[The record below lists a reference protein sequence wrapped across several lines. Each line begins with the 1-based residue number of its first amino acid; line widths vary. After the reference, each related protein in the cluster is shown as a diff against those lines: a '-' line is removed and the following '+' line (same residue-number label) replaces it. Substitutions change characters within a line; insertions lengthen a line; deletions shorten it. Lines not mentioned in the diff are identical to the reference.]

1 MAHWQFRSPGRVHA
15 GFVFTSLVLLA
26 LAGARPLLSQSASH
40 GTARPSHPAAS
51 PAAVSY
57 RIAGVVV
64 NAVTGESVRRAT
76 VAILDEADSHTVA
89 SVESDGEGKFE
100 LADLP
105 AAKYQLTAAKRGF
118 RTAFYDEH
126 EEFNS
131 AIVTGPNQ
139 DTGHLI
145 FRLTPGALLRGVI
158 SADGGDPVEGARVML
173 FEQPTHH
180 QQGAR
185 IAPADTAL
193 TDDTGA
199 YEFGNLAAGE
209 YLLAVVAE
217 PWYALQGETVQA
229 RARPTTE
236 NSAPL
241 DVAYPVTYFDSTTD
255 EASATPIALAG
266 GSREEA
272 NINLHPVPALHLAVA
287 APRKADGSIAR
298 AELRQTVFGT
308 QISTLSAGF
317 LNAIQTGTTDF
328 TGVAPG
334 HYELVQGDPPRI
346 MELDA
351 AASQQVDPDAGSPAP
366 TVAGI
371 LRMATGQPLPDEVN
385 LTLDLVEGTNSQGNL
400 ATVSHHGRFTF
411 DAVPPGTWSLTAA
424 GNNKILPVV
433 SMGAGAAVHSGG
445 LLTVR
450 DHPLSVLVT
459 LSQGDARIEGFAV
472 KGGKGFAGAMIVL
485 APRDSGAWQALIR
498 RDQSDS
504 DGSFALRDVA
514 PGQYTV
520 IAIEDGWDLDC
531 SRPEGMARYLQKGIT
546 VSINSQSGNLMRLA
560 EPVTVEPR

>member
-1 MAHWQFRSPGRVHA
+1 MRPGL
-15 GFVFTSLVLLA
+15 VFTSLALLG
-26 LAGARPLLSQSASH
+26 LAGALPLLSQSAPH
-40 GTARPSHPAAS
+40 GTARSAHRATAPAIG
-51 PAAVSY
+51 SY

-64 NAVTGESVRRAT
+64 NAVTGEPVRRAN
-76 VAILDEADSHTVA
+76 VAVLDEADSHTVA
-89 SVESDGEGKFE
+89 AVESDGEGKFE

-131 AIVTGPNQ
+131 AIVTGPDQ
-139 DTGHLI
+139 DTGHLT
-145 FRLTPGALLRGVI
+145 FRLMPGAVLHGVV

-173 FEQPTHH
+173 FEQPSHH
-180 QQGAR
+180 RQGAR
-185 IAPADTAL
+185 ITQADTAL

-199 YEFGNLAAGE
+199 YEFSNLAAGE

-217 PWYALQGETVQA
+217 PWYALQGETAQGRTKPA
-229 RARPTTE
+229 TE
-236 NSAPL
+236 NSAAL

-272 NINLHPVPALHLAVA
+272 NINLHPVPALRLAVA

-298 AELRQTVFGT
+298 TELRQTVFGI
-308 QISTLSAGF
+308 QSTALSAGT
-317 LNAIQTGTTDF
+317 LDAIHSRALDF
-328 TGVAPG
+328 TGLAPG
-334 HYELVQGDPPRI
+334 HYELLQGDPPRI
-346 MELDA
+346 TELEA
-351 AASQQVDPDAGSPAP
+351 ASSQQVDPDAGSPAP
-366 TVAGI
+366 AVTGI

-385 LTLDLVEGTNSQGNL
+385 LTLDLLDGTNSQNEL

-411 DAVPPGTWSLTAA
+411 DAVPPGTWSLSAA
-424 GNNKILPVV
+424 SGSKILPVV
-433 SMGAGAAVHSGG
+433 SMGAGSAMHSGG
-445 LLTVR
+445 LLMVR
-450 DHPLSVLVT
+450 DRPLSELVT
-459 LSQGDARIEGFAV
+459 LSQGDARVEGFAL

-520 IAIEDGWDLDC
+520 IAIEDGWELDW
-531 SRPEGMARYLQKGIT
+531 SRPEMMARYLQKGIT
-546 VSINSQSGNLMRLA
+546 VSINSQSGNPVRVA
-560 EPVTVEPR
+560 QPVTVQPR